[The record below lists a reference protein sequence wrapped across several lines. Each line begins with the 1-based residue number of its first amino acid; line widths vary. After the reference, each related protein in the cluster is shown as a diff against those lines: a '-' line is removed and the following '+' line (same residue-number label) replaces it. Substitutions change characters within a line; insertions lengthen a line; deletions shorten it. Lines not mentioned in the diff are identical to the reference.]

1 MLFSSF
7 TIVGL
12 IFVIYPPA
20 RRVKLI
26 SLEPRYVAASLYYT
40 ALWGFKP
47 FINIPSNI
55 TILIFGYWSFLFVRI
70 FIFLYIL
77 FFITYRNP
85 YYKYLKAFAYLPLLW
100 SICSLT
106 DIEYSLHTPHLYM
119 GTAFRYQ
126 FV

>member
-12 IFVIYPPA
+12 IFVIYPPT
-20 RRVKLI
+20 RRIKFVPLK
-26 SLEPRYVAASLYYT
+26 PRYVAASLYYT
-40 ALWGFKP
+40 ALWGIKP
-47 FINIPSNI
+47 SINIPSNI
-55 TILIFGYWSFLFVRI
+55 SILIFGYWPFLLVRI
-70 FIFLYIL
+70 FIFLHIL

-100 SICSLT
+100 STCSLT

>member
-12 IFVIYPPA
+12 VFVIYPPVGM
-20 RRVKLI
+20 VKLI
-26 SLEPRYVAASLYYT
+26 SLKPRYVAASLYNAT
-40 ALWGFKP
+40 LRMFKP
-47 FINIPSNI
+47 TIYIPSNI
-55 TILIFGYWSFLFVRI
+55 TILIFWYWSFLFVRI
-70 FIFLYIL
+70 FIFLHIL

-106 DIEYSLHTPHLYM
+106 DIVYSLHTPHLYM